1 MHLRFNVSN
10 ATNQHSCREGRSR
23 PNANGRKNEKG
34 NQILNNGDASRQKST
49 VQNSSQ
55 QQLSGLERLHC
66 QTDIRSSLKMKQARL
81 TPGLIEHGGLKRKTK
96 ETFQIQFTEVE
107 LRHTIPC
114 NAINDNLDEDL
125 PSVEDL
131 LCGGKSASCDKDAV
145 SPDHSSES
153 ESGEVYYSGPD
164 MDLPRK
170 RSRIHSTHNKVC
182 KFNVNST
189 CLGGTDHEQPLS
201 LLPDNHNREV
211 SSRTPVPK
219 IVDSS
224 TSDARRPATQPAY
237 ESVNFSVQGSSVL
250 GTEPLSV
257 VSDREHHVA
266 EEDEFAELDEWLRS
280 GFVETD

>member
-1 MHLRFNVSN
+1 VHLRFNISN

-23 PNANGRKNEKG
+23 PNANGRRNKKG
-34 NQILNNGDASRQKST
+34 NQISDNGDASKQKST

-55 QQLSGLERLHC
+55 QQLSGLEKLHC
-66 QTDIRSSLKMKQARL
+66 QTDIRNNLKMKQARL
-81 TPGLIEHGGLKRKTK
+81 TPGLLEYGDLKRKAK
-96 ETFQIQFTEVE
+96 EAFQIQFTEVE

-114 NAINDNLDEDL
+114 NAMNDNLDEDL

-131 LCGGKSASCDKDAV
+131 LCGGKSASCNKDAV

-153 ESGEVYYSGPD
+153 ESRKVYYSGSD
-164 MDLPRK
+164 VDLPRK
-170 RSRIHSTHNKVC
+170 RSRIHPAHNKVC
-182 KFNVNST
+182 EFNMNST

-219 IVDSS
+219 TVIPS
-224 TSDARRPATQPAY
+224 TSDARRPATEPAY
-237 ESVNFSVQGSSVL
+237 ESVKFSVQGSSVL
-250 GTEPLSV
+250 GTEPLSA

-266 EEDEFAELDEWLRS
+266 EDDEFAELDEWLRS